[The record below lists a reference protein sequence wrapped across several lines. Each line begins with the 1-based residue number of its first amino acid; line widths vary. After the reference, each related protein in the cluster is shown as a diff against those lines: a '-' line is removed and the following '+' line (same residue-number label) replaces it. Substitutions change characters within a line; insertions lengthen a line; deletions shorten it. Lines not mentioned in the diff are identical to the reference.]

1 MKKHEWIGFAMLG
14 FLALQAVIF
23 FLTLIGIS
31 CAFYG
36 AEGILDGIAILNLI
50 LFFIGGYMLPKKR
63 KRRDVHSLLILWLIW
78 SVLLAGGIYFTR
90 DLIGGLTWPYIVIA
104 QTLFPKYFSGPQS
117 AFVLNT
123 LRPILTAFSYVLTMS
138 VFVMGVYVGKKA
150 FLRARSSE

>member
-1 MKKHEWIGFAMLG
+1 MKKHEWIGFAMLW

-63 KRRDVHSLLILWLIW
+63 KRS
-78 SVLLAGGIYFTR
+78 
-90 DLIGGLTWPYIVIA
+90 
-104 QTLFPKYFSGPQS
+104 
-117 AFVLNT
+117 
-123 LRPILTAFSYVLTMS
+123 
-138 VFVMGVYVGKKA
+138 
-150 FLRARSSE
+150 

>member
-1 MKKHEWIGFAMLG
+1 MKNRKWIGGASLW

-78 SVLLAGGIYFTR
+78 SVLLAGGIYFIR

-104 QTLFPKYFSGPQS
+104 QTLFPAYFSGPQS
-117 AFVLNT
+117 EFVLNT
-123 LRPILTAFSYVLTMS
+123 LRPLLTAVSYALTMAA
-138 VFVMGVYVGKKA
+138 FGIGMCVGKIV
-150 FLRARSSE
+150 LLCERSSE